1 MTVKKH
7 VLTETNYCATMFEHR
22 PIEGRYRCM
31 AAGRYVDTE
40 GRVICEWC
48 AAGLVVT
55 KLTDVPKLIDLV
67 DRLVDLKV
75 PQMTDDLRAQLRALV
90 GRAPKVSP

>member
-1 MTVKKH
+1 MKKH
-7 VLTETNYCATMFEHR
+7 ILTETSYCSTMFEH
-22 PIEGRYRCM
+22 PKVGGRYRCTS
-31 AAGRYVDTE
+31 AGRYMDTD
-40 GRVICEWC
+40 GRVICERC

-67 DRLVDLKV
+67 DHLVDLKI
-75 PQMTDDLRAQLRALV
+75 PQMTDDLRAQLRVLV